1 MSNAIRGF
9 LGTILSS
16 PTKNNAREASSVSEE
31 RKSSAGPSSSPTT
44 IEAHPNRVQKSRKS
58 ATPVS
63 ARKERQRAERLATH
77 VRTNSPLQEVCVVPP
92 PRTWHEVNLAA
103 GPDGLLTCLLPQMQI
118 VNEKAAASRR
128 QSAPAK
134 PAATP
139 REKPAARR
147 GRLSTIPQVS
157 GLTRDEDEDDN
168 AATVFASQPA
178 DVNMASALDA
188 DSQSQDK
195 DEVVRGSQGKSSVEE
210 RPTSAGQDV
219 SAVARDL
226 VQAKDAGIDPYDLDA
241 DKDMDEDMFTFT
253 NLLAHRWSGDEIE
266 IKVDWH
272 GDEATWE
279 PETTLHSDAPDAL
292 FAYWRAQGGRP
303 ENPRDAGLYDIFAIR
318 KHNRNKT
325 RLLVEWT
332 GYPPEDNTWETKA
345 VLEETAPEILA
356 EYLESVKPAT
366 KRGSKKKN

>member
-1 MSNAIRGF
+1 
-9 LGTILSS
+9 
-16 PTKNNAREASSVSEE
+16 
-31 RKSSAGPSSSPTT
+31 
-44 IEAHPNRVQKSRKS
+44 
-58 ATPVS
+58 
-63 ARKERQRAERLATH
+63 
-77 VRTNSPLQEVCVVPP
+77 
-92 PRTWHEVNLAA
+92 
-103 GPDGLLTCLLPQMQI
+103 MQI
-118 VNEKAAASRR
+118 VNEKAATSRR

-139 REKPAARR
+139 REKPTARR

-157 GLTRDEDEDDN
+157 GLTRDDDEDDN
-168 AATVFASQPA
+168 SATVFASQPA
-178 DVNMASALDA
+178 DVNMASADLDA
-188 DSQSQDK
+188 DSQDK
-195 DEVVRGSQGKSSVEE
+195 DQPKSSVEE

-241 DKDMDEDMFTFT
+241 DEDMDEDLFTFT
-253 NLLAHRWSGDEIE
+253 SLLAHRWSGDQIE
-266 IKVDWH
+266 IKVNWR
-272 GDEATWE
+272 GSEATWE
-279 PETTLHSDAPDAL
+279 PETTLHHDAPDAL

-318 KHNRNKT
+318 KHNRNKSSF
-325 RLLVEWT
+325 LVEWT

-345 VLEETAPEILA
+345 VLAETAPEVLA